1 MIRHKI
7 KFKYNGEQDDHS
19 ITLAFSKKAVDLR
32 KEWLTNWMEEG
43 RRRRE
48 LGLPEVYLYEKDTK
62 AVNYTDFVNKELVL
76 FSNMD
81 NERSIPSLVDGF
93 KPGQRKVIFTCLKRN
108 LTKKEIKVAQLAGS
122 VAEISAYHHGEMSLM
137 GTIIGLAQNYIGSNN
152 INILQPIGQFGT
164 RLAGG
169 KDSASPRY
177 IFTQMSPLARHIFNE
192 NDDAVLTYLTDDNQ
206 KIEPEWYIP
215 ILPMVLVN
223 GADGIGTGWMTK
235 IPNYNP
241 REIVKNLKRMLDGK
255 EPKEMIPWFKNFRG
269 TIESLDNQ
277 RYVINGEIANLSDTK
292 VEVTELPVRTW
303 TNSYKEMLEGLLQ
316 GTEKAPALISDYKDY
331 NTDTTVKFVI
341 SMAEDKI
348 RAAEKDKGLHAF
360 FKLQTT
366 MSTTSMVLF
375 DHLGCLRKYETVEQI
390 MRDFFDLRLT
400 MYDKRK
406 KYMVGM
412 LESEAGKL
420 SNQARFILEK
430 CDGSLKVE
438 NKKKKIMIDELA
450 RRGYDSDPIKAWKRS
465 QVSDEQV

>member
-241 REIVKNLKRMLDGK
+241 REIVKNLKRMLEGK
-255 EPKEMIPWFKNFRG
+255 EPREMIPWFKNFRG

-292 VEVTELPVRTW
+292 VEVTELPIRTW
-303 TNSYKEMLEGLLQ
+303 TNAYKEMLEGLLQ

-375 DHLGCLRKYETVEQI
+375 DHLGCLRKYETVEHI

-420 SNQARFILEK
+420 SNQESNFRGRAT
-430 CDGSLKVE
+430 DTSL
-438 NKKKKIMIDELA
+438 
-450 RRGYDSDPIKAWKRS
+450 Y
-465 QVSDEQV
+465 VSAIVCTK

>member
-1 MIRHKI
+1 M
-7 KFKYNGEQDDHS
+7 
-19 ITLAFSKKAVDLR
+19 
-32 KEWLTNWMEEG
+32 
-43 RRRRE
+43 
-48 LGLPEVYLYEKDTK
+48 
-62 AVNYTDFVNKELVL
+62 
-76 FSNMD
+76 
-81 NERSIPSLVDGF
+81 
-93 KPGQRKVIFTCLKRN
+93 
-108 LTKKEIKVAQLAGS
+108 
-122 VAEISAYHHGEMSLM
+122 
-137 GTIIGLAQNYIGSNN
+137 
-152 INILQPIGQFGT
+152 
-164 RLAGG
+164 
-169 KDSASPRY
+169 
-177 IFTQMSPLARHIFNE
+177 
-192 NDDAVLTYLTDDNQ
+192 
-206 KIEPEWYIP
+206 
-215 ILPMVLVN
+215 
-223 GADGIGTGWMTK
+223 
-235 IPNYNP
+235 
-241 REIVKNLKRMLDGK
+241 
-255 EPKEMIPWFKNFRG
+255 
-269 TIESLDNQ
+269 
-277 RYVINGEIANLSDTK
+277 
-292 VEVTELPVRTW
+292 EVTELPVRTW

>member
-1 MIRHKI
+1 MLNESINYNCVLGLGTSTSKEAKEYFSDMMRHKI
-7 KFKYNGEQDDHS
+7 KFKHGGDQDDHS
-19 ITLAFSKKAVDLR
+19 ITLAFSKKAVDQR

-43 RRRRE
+43 KRRKE
-48 LGLPEVYLYEKDTK
+48 LGLPEVYLYEKDTR

-93 KPGQRKVIFTCLKRN
+93 KPGQRKVIWTCFKTNLVKR
-108 LTKKEIKVAQLAGS
+108 EIKVASLAGS
-122 VAEISAYHHGEMSLM
+122 VSEKSAYHHGEMSLM

-152 INILQPIGQFGT
+152 INLLQPHGQFGT

-192 NDDAVLTYLTDDNQ
+192 NDDNVLTYLTDDNQ
-206 KIEPEWYIP
+206 SIEPEWYIP

-241 REIVKNLKRMLDGK
+241 REIVKNLKRLLDGK

-269 TIESLDNQ
+269 TIESIDNQ
-277 RYVINGEIANLSDTK
+277 RYVVNGEIANLSDTK

-303 TNSYKEMLEGLLQ
+303 SNSYKEMLEGMLQ
-316 GTEKAPALISDYKDY
+316 GTEKAPATITDYKDY
-331 NTDTTVKFVI
+331 NTDTTVKFVVHM
-341 SMAEDKI
+341 SEDKI
-348 RAAEKDKGLHAF
+348 RAAERDKGLHSF
-360 FKLQTT
+360 FKLQST

-375 DHLGCLRKYETVEQI
+375 DHLGCLRKYETVGEI
-390 MRDFFDLRLT
+390 LTEFFDLRLK

-412 LESEAGKL
+412 LQSEAGKL

-430 CDGSLKVE
+430 CDGTLKV
-438 NKKKKIMIDELA
+438 L
-450 RRGYDSDPIKAWKRS
+450 S
-465 QVSDEQV
+465 